1 MNKSDF
7 SWCFFLLYLI
17 MATSSCW
24 LVKQMASVPSSSEKR
39 DLKRGRSETRQALI
53 SFLCFLNELTRIP

>member
-7 SWCFFLLYLI
+7 SWCFVLLYLI

-39 DLKRGRSETRQALI
+39 DLKEVALKH
-53 SFLCFLNELTRIP
+53 LKP